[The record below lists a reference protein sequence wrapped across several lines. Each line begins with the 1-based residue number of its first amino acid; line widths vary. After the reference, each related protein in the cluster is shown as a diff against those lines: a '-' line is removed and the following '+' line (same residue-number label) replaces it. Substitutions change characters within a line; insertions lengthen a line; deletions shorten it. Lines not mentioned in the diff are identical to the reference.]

1 MATRQGRQNASGRD
15 AYQRQ
20 TTYRDVFVEGNTV
33 RYSDIRRRP
42 QGQPVPEKRVIP
54 GTRPATHPMSVGYA
68 LFLVL
73 AMVVAGSALIN
84 YVQMQFQVTNNVKQI
99 AQLESELITL
109 TQTNDETHAKI
120 VNSVDLEEVRKIAMG
135 QLGMIYP
142 EEGQIITY
150 SNSGSDY
157 VRQYEDIP
165 Q

>member
-33 RYSDIRRRP
+33 RYTNVRRNP
-42 QGQPVPEKRVIP
+42 NQQPVPEKRVIP

-73 AMVVAGSALIN
+73 AMIVAGSALIN
-84 YVQMQFQVTNNVKQI
+84 YIQMQFEVTNNAKQI
-99 AQLESELITL
+99 ASLESELISI
-109 TQTNDETHAKI
+109 TQTNDETYAKI
-120 VNSVDLEEVRKIAMG
+120 VNSVDLDEVRKIAMS

-142 EEGQIITY
+142 EEGQIIRYT
-150 SNSGSDY
+150 NTGRDY
-157 VRQYEDIP
+157 VRQYQDIP

>member
-1 MATRQGRQNASGRD
+1 MATRQGRQYASGRD

-33 RYSDIRRRP
+33 RYTNERRSP
-42 QGQPVPEKRVIP
+42 VQQPVPEKRVIP

-84 YVQMQFQVTNNVKQI
+84 YIQMQYEVTSNAKYI
-99 AQLESELITL
+99 ASLESELISL
-109 TQTNDETHAKI
+109 TQTNDETYAKI
-120 VNSVDLEEVRKIAMG
+120 VAGVDLDEVRKIAMS

-150 SNSGSDY
+150 SNTGRDY
-157 VRQYEDIP
+157 VRQYQDIP